1 MPPSTVATD
10 VTRPTRHA
18 GRMIAEGAVIVAS
31 ILLAFALDAWWDASQ
46 RSRETA
52 DLLAALDEEFA
63 LAAAEL
69 DGTLAGQRFVVAAAD
84 TALGRLRAGESRI
97 PAGDV
102 AWVLDAPTSDINQG
116 TLATLMASGGL
127 ERLPSQ
133 QLRALLA
140 GWPAA
145 VADIQEEELEARS
158 FVRTQLMPYL
168 SGVTDI
174 GIALRAGR
182 GAAAGDIEVPTDQ
195 RLINLLEV
203 RRFYAQRVINE
214 RTQSLVDDTLDQIR
228 RELRAHMR

>member
-1 MPPSTVATD
+1 M
-10 VTRPTRHA
+10 TRPTRHA

-52 DLLAALDEEFA
+52 DLLTALDEEFA

-69 DGTLAGQRFVVAAAD
+69 DGTLFGHRSVVAAVD
-84 TALGRLRAGESRI
+84 TVLGRLRAGERRI
-97 PAGDV
+97 PAGSV
-102 AWVLDAPTSDINQG
+102 AWVIDAPTSDMHQG
-116 TLATLMASGGL
+116 TLAALMASGGL
-127 ERLPSQ
+127 ERIPSQ
-133 QLRALLA
+133 QLRTLLA

-145 VADIQEEELEARS
+145 IADIQEEELEARS
-158 FVRTQLMPYL
+158 FVRAQLMPYL

-182 GAAAGDIEVPTDQ
+182 GNDAAGDIEVPTDRQ
-195 RLINLLEV
+195 LINLLEI
-203 RRFYAQRVINE
+203 RRSYAQRVINE
-214 RTQSLVDDTLDQIR
+214 RTQSLVDDALDQIR